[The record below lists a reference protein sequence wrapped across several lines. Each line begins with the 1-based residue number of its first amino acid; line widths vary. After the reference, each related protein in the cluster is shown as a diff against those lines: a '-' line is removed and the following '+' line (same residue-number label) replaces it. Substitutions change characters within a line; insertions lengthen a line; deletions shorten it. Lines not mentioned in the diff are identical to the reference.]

1 MNDKVLKIVPA
12 PDAKTAPDGAPA
24 AADAGRMSRLGTL
37 WRRRKRAI
45 LLVGLPSI
53 AVLIGLGVY
62 LSGGRYIST
71 DNAYVGAQKVLITPD
86 VAGKII
92 HVAIIEGQ
100 HVKPGD
106 ELFTLDPVPYRLAL
120 DAAKG
125 KLDAARSDYNKLK
138 TNLASLVTLAEL
150 AQKNVDLKQRDVDR
164 KTSLVKSLAGSQADV
179 DTALTGLVTAK
190 LQAQFTQQQRD
201 STLNQLLGNADL
213 PLEQFPEYAQAKA
226 AYDDAQRNLNL
237 TTVRAPIAGTATQVD
252 NIQVGRYVP
261 AGTPILSVID
271 DQAPWVDANPKETD
285 ITYLRVGQRATIDVD
300 TFPNHTFKGTVIA
313 VSPGTGAQFSILP
326 PQNATGN
333 WVKVVQRVPLRI
345 AFDKDEDTHL
355 LRSGMSAVIEV
366 DTGHSRIPF
375 LSAPV
380 KELAK

>member
-1 MNDKVLKIVPA
+1 MF
-12 PDAKTAPDGAPA
+12 
-24 AADAGRMSRLGTL
+24 
-37 WRRRKRAI
+37 
-45 LLVGLPSI
+45 
-53 AVLIGLGVY
+53 Y

-179 DTALTGLVTAK
+179 DTASTGLVTAK

-252 NIQVGRYVP
+252 NIQVGRFVP

-271 DQAPWVDANPKETD
+271 DQTPWVEANPKETD
-285 ITYLRVGQRATIDVD
+285 ITYLRVGQRATHRRRH
-300 TFPNHTFKGTVIA
+300 FPRPHLQGHGDCSQPRHRRAILHSAAAERDRKLGQGGA
-313 VSPGTGAQFSILP
+313 ARAACASPSTR
-326 PQNATGN
+326 T
-333 WVKVVQRVPLRI
+333 RTRI
-345 AFDKDEDTHL
+345 FCA
-355 LRSGMSAVIEV
+355 RA
-366 DTGHSRIPF
+366 
-375 LSAPV
+375 
-380 KELAK
+380 

>member
-1 MNDKVLKIVPA
+1 MSDKVLKIVPA
-12 PDAKTAPDGAPA
+12 PDAKTAPDGTPA
-24 AADAGRMSRLGTL
+24 AADAGRMSRLGAL

-45 LLVGLPSI
+45 LLVGLPAI
-53 AVLIGLGVY
+53 ALLIGLGVY

-201 STLNQLLGNADL
+201 STLNQLLGNAEL

-285 ITYLRVGQRATIDVD
+285 ITYLRIGQRATIDVD

-375 LSAPV
+375 LSASAEEP
-380 KELAK
+380 AK